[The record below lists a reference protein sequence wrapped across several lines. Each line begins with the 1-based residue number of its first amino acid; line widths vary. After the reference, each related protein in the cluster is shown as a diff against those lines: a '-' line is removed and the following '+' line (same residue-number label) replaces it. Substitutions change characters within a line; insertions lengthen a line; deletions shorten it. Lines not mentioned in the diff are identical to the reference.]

1 MTNMN
6 CQDILDRI
14 KDYIEEGVYDST
26 QVFKGHEDKLLA
38 GKISAYNDV
47 YDYIEQVLEKELSE

>member
-1 MTNMN
+1 MTNMTN
-6 CQDILDRI
+6 QDLLDRI

-26 QVFKGHEDKLLA
+26 QLLRKYEDKLLV
-38 GKISAYNDV
+38 GKIAAYNDV